1 MLILCLSYFI
11 TTVTELKYEMKNEG
25 NDRDKDIL
33 IETFILVFAKNIDHS
48 ICLFVYIDYVIAIY
62 EKVHK
67 HNEPNVRISF
77 GNYKEKTWYFVSK
90 IVVLIVKNFWN
101 SR

>member
-1 MLILCLSYFI
+1 
-11 TTVTELKYEMKNEG
+11 MKNKG

-62 EKVHK
+62 EKVHI
-67 HNEPNVRISF
+67 HSEPSMKIPI
-77 GNYKEKTWYFVSK
+77 GNFLGKIQNLDLSK
-90 IVVLIVKNFWN
+90 IVLTYCEKKLFY
-101 SR
+101 